1 LSRCFKAGTV
11 IAPERAHIHEELT
24 MQQFAAAVSS
34 HTTSDLHD
42 GALHVRIRA
51 EFAEMP
57 GLTLTLPQAS
67 RLFNIDA
74 ARCERALGLLVASG
88 SLSIARGVFV
98 RAGGGRY
105 GA

>member
-1 LSRCFKAGTV
+1 
-11 IAPERAHIHEELT
+11 
-24 MQQFAAAVSS
+24 MQPFAAAVSS
-34 HTTSDLHD
+34 HTTSDAHD
-42 GALHVRIRA
+42 DLHVRIRA

-57 GLTLTLPQAS
+57 GLKLTLPQAS

-74 ARCERALGLLVASG
+74 VRCGRALDQLVASG
-88 SLSIARGVFV
+88 SLSIARGAFV